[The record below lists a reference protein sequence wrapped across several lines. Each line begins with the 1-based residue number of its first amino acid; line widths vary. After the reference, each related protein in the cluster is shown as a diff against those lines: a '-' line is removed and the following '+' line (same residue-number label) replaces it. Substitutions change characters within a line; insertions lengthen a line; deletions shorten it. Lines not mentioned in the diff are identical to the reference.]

1 MVKLKKYTFLIGEN
15 IMYNQTVIRRV
26 RWFNPFARS
35 GLCNIETATFKAPSV
50 QIARISAAVYFETRH
65 RRYAHIMGSRTK

>member
-1 MVKLKKYTFLIGEN
+1 MAKLKKYTFLIGDN

-35 GLCNIETATFKAPSV
+35 GLCNIETVTIKSPSLA
-50 QIARISAAVYFETRH
+50 IARITAAVLFETRH